1 MDASHSGTDK
11 LTRGLARPAIMGAV
25 VGAVAAVAMAMY
37 AMIAAATYQGTGFF
51 TPLYH
56 IASVF
61 IEPKTMMTSMQHGMA
76 DSTFYFVLGP
86 AVLGAVIH
94 MMVGAMYGAMFGIV
108 LTFVRSS
115 GPALVAVGAVFGA
128 MVFVVSSWVGLPI
141 AAAIFNSGDQITDM
155 AKMVGYGTFLVEH
168 VMFGLALGLL
178 YLNRRV
184 SASR

>member
-11 LTRGLARPAIMGAV
+11 LTRGLARPAIMGAM
-25 VGAVAAVAMAMY
+25 VGAVASLAMAMY

-76 DSTFYFVLGP
+76 DSTFYFVFGP

-94 MMVGAMYGAMFGIV
+94 M
-108 LTFVRSS
+108 
-115 GPALVAVGAVFGA
+115 
-128 MVFVVSSWVGLPI
+128 
-141 AAAIFNSGDQITDM
+141 
-155 AKMVGYGTFLVEH
+155 MVGYGTFLVEH

>member
-1 MDASHSGTDK
+1 
-11 LTRGLARPAIMGAV
+11 MGAM
-25 VGAVAAVAMAMY
+25 VGAVASLAMAMY
-37 AMIAAATYQGTGFF
+37 TMIASATYQGTGFF

-76 DSTFYFVLGP
+76 DSTFYIVFGP

-94 MMVGAMYGAMFGIV
+94 M
-108 LTFVRSS
+108 
-115 GPALVAVGAVFGA
+115 
-128 MVFVVSSWVGLPI
+128 
-141 AAAIFNSGDQITDM
+141 
-155 AKMVGYGTFLVEH
+155 MVGYGTFLVEH

>member
-11 LTRGLARPAIMGAV
+11 LTRGLARPAIMGAM
-25 VGAVAAVAMAMY
+25 VGAVASLAMAMY
-37 AMIAAATYQGTGFF
+37 TMIASATYQGTGFF

-76 DSTFYFVLGP
+76 DSTFYFVFGP

-94 MMVGAMYGAMFGIV
+94 M
-108 LTFVRSS
+108 
-115 GPALVAVGAVFGA
+115 
-128 MVFVVSSWVGLPI
+128 
-141 AAAIFNSGDQITDM
+141 
-155 AKMVGYGTFLVEH
+155 MVGYGTFLVEH